1 MRTSSMPG
9 SVWEE
14 WFNWKLDD
22 GDALRRFVIRS
33 KWRGVEE
40 ERNRESESSGSSMG
54 AVSEL
59 EMLQARAQLMQESLG
74 KSQSATE
81 SMISILG
88 FFDHRLSTLES
99 AMCPTQVLL
108 LANSHLSHDHWASVS
123 RELFLQNHSDSYAS
137 CATISWTSILMRQR
151 RTCLRNCTCSSF
163 YWTFKS
169 GCSRLTLSKLEPN

>member
-40 ERNRESESSGSSMG
+40 ERNRESEQRQQYGGRQWAWDAASACAVDAGEPRQEPERDGVDDLHPRLLWPPSLYAWICNVPYSSTS
-54 AVSEL
+54 
-59 EMLQARAQLMQESLG
+59 
-74 KSQSATE
+74 
-81 SMISILG
+81 
-88 FFDHRLSTLES
+88 
-99 AMCPTQVLL
+99 